1 MIYMNP
7 IAFSGVQP
15 SGNLHIGN
23 YLGAIKQFV
32 ALQNDYQTFFCVVDL
47 HAITEPQEPEEL
59 RARTLEIAALY
70 IASGLDPQKNTIF
83 VQSHVPAH
91 TELGWILGTLTPMG
105 ELERMTQFKEKS
117 GKHDSV
123 LAGLFNYPILMAAD
137 ILLYKT
143 AVVPVGEDQ
152 VQHLE
157 FTRTLARKF
166 NARFGETFPEPQ
178 TLLQKQGGRIMGLD
192 DPSKKMSKS
201 APSANNYIAM
211 LDEPEEIRRKIK
223 IAVTDSGSDI
233 RYHPEEKPA
242 ISNLLSIMSHFSDTP
257 IASLEE
263 RYQEKNYSEFKSD
276 MAELVVEKLSLI
288 RARCLELLENKT
300 ELIAILK
307 NGRKRAHET
316 AEKTLAEVKQKIGLL
331 KLS

>member
-1 MIYMNP
+1 MKP

-32 ALQNDYQTFFCVVDL
+32 ALQHDYQTFFCVVDL
-47 HAITEPQEPEEL
+47 HAITELQKPAEL
-59 RARTLEIAALY
+59 PNRTLEIAAIYL
-70 IASGLDPQKNTIF
+70 ASGLDPQKNTIF

-91 TELGWILGTLTPMG
+91 TELGWILGTFAPLG

-117 GKHDSV
+117 GKHENV

-137 ILLYKT
+137 ILLYKS
-143 AVVPVGEDQ
+143 AAVPVGEDQ
-152 VQHLE
+152 AQHLE
-157 FTRTLARKF
+157 LTRTLARKF
-166 NARFGETFPEPQ
+166 NTRFGETFPEPK
-178 TLLQKQGGRIMGLD
+178 TLLQQQGARIMGLD

-201 APSANNYIAM
+201 ASSPHNYIAL
-211 LDEPEEIRRKIK
+211 LDAPEEIRRKIK
-223 IAVTDSGSDI
+223 IAVTDSGTEI
-233 RYHPEEKPA
+233 AYNPPKKPA

-263 RYQEKNYSEFKSD
+263 KYRGKTYSEFKSD
-276 MAELVVEKLSLI
+276 LAEIVVEKLSPI
-288 RARCLELLENKT
+288 RARCLKLLENKT

-307 NGRKRAHET
+307 DGAARARET

-331 KLS
+331 AR

>member
-1 MIYMNP
+1 MKP

-32 ALQNDYQTFFCVVDL
+32 QLQDKYQTFFCIVDL

-59 RARTLEIAALY
+59 RARTLEIAAIYL
-70 IASGLDPQKNTIF
+70 ASGLDPQKNTIF

-91 TELGWILGTLTPMG
+91 TELGWILNTLTPMG

-117 GKHDSV
+117 GKRDSV
-123 LAGLFNYPILMAAD
+123 LAGLFNYPVLMAAD
-137 ILLYKT
+137 ILLYKS
-143 AVVPVGEDQ
+143 AAVPVGEDQ

-166 NARFGETFPEPQ
+166 NARFGQTFPEPK
-178 TLLQKQGGRIMGLD
+178 TLLQKQGARIMGLD
-192 DPSKKMSKS
+192 DPLKKMSKS
-201 APSANNYIAM
+201 APSANNYVAM

-223 IAVTDSGSDI
+223 IAVTDSGFDI
-233 RYHPEEKPA
+233 RFAPEEKPA

-257 IASLEE
+257 LPSLEE
-263 RYQEKNYSEFKSD
+263 KYQGKTYSEFKSD
-276 MAELVVEKLSLI
+276 IAEIVVEKLSPI
-288 RARCLELLENKT
+288 RERARELLENKD
-300 ELIAILK
+300 ELASILK
-307 NGRKRAHET
+307 NGVGHAREA
-316 AEKTLAEVKQKIGLL
+316 AGKTLAEVKEKIGLL
-331 KLS
+331 A